1 MVIKERRMRM
11 SISERDK
18 SILDFMFKQ
27 DRGLLTEKDWE
38 EMDELQK
45 DNENWDKYKEIFKG
59 E

>member
-1 MVIKERRMRM
+1 M

-18 SILDFMFKQ
+18 SIFDFMFKQ

>member
-1 MVIKERRMRM
+1 M
-11 SISERDK
+11 SISERDIA
-18 SILDFMFKQ
+18 ILDFLHKQ

-38 EMDELQK
+38 EMDKLQS

>member
-1 MVIKERRMRM
+1 M

-18 SILDFMFKQ
+18 SIFDFMFKQ

-45 DNENWDKYKEIFKG
+45 DNEDWDKYKEIFKG